1 MWARHCASARCASRR
16 VRKCFSESQGQSAPA
31 PATSIFLLLKQ
42 ILLAVAATVFAW
54 GASLGHAQGWEAG
67 TDGLARIPALAARV
81 TDLAGTLTA
90 SERQAL
96 EEKLAAWE
104 QASGNQLVVLSVP
117 STKPEPIEAYSIRV
131 AEAWKIGRKGNDNGA
146 LFLIAKDD
154 KKMRIEVG
162 YGLEGSLTDATAR
175 RIIAETVAPYFRQ
188 TQFAAGI
195 NAGVDQI
202 IAVVNQG
209 EPLAARPATLPKRPG
224 GGFSFE
230 TLLILLFVVVPVL
243 GSMFRRIFGKALGST
258 VGAGVVGAAAW
269 FVAGSLVI
277 AIGAAIIAFVVM
289 LMFGLSSGLARR
301 SGGIWLPSGG
311 GGWGGGGWS
320 GGGGGGG
327 FSGGGGGFGGGGA
340 SGGWD

>member
-1 MWARHCASARCASRR
+1 MKR
-16 VRKCFSESQGQSAPA
+16 
-31 PATSIFLLLKQ
+31 
-42 ILLAVAATVFAW
+42 ILLALAATVFALS
-54 GASLGHAQGWEAG
+54 GALGHAQGWETG
-67 TDGLARIPALAARV
+67 TDGLARIPALTTRV
-81 TDLAGTLTA
+81 TDLAGTLTPA
-90 SERQAL
+90 ERQAL
-96 EEKLAAWE
+96 DEKLAAWE

-117 STKPEPIEAYSIRV
+117 STKPEPIETYSIRV

-162 YGLEGSLTDATAR
+162 YGLEGSLTDVTAR

-202 IAVVNQG
+202 MAVVNKG
-209 EPLAARPATLPKRPG
+209 EPLAARPATPAKRSG
-224 GGFSFE
+224 DGFPFE
-230 TLLILLFVVVPVL
+230 TLLILLFVVVPIL
-243 GSMFRRIFGKALGST
+243 GSMLRRVFGKALGST

-269 FVAGSLVI
+269 FVAGSLAI
-277 AIGAAIIAFVVM
+277 AIGAAIVAFIVM
-289 LMFGLSSGLARR
+289 LMFGLGSGLARR
-301 SGGIWLPSGG
+301 GGGVWLPSGG
-311 GGWGGGGWS
+311 GGLGGGGWS